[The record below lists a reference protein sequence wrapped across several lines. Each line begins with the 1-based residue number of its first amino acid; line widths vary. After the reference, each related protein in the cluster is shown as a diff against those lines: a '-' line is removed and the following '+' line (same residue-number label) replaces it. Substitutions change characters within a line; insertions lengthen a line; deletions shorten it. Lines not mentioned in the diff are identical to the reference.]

1 VRRALQQV
9 HRDFS
14 LAPTTAVRLLIASYD
29 DAVKTSILEG
39 DSEEAALER
48 LRATLT
54 DVVLA
59 ISAER

>member
-1 VRRALQQV
+1 MQ
-9 HRDFS
+9 RDFS

-48 LRATLT
+48 LRTTLT